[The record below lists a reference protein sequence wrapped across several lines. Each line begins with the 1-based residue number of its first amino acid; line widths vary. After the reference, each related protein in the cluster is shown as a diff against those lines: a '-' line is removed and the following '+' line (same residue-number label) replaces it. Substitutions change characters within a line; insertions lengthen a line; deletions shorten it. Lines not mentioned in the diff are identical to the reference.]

1 MGATNKKVIQAQP
14 CLLGNTLAE
23 LGAILTDLGE
33 KPYRAKQLYQ
43 WLYQKNAPPLETM
56 SNLSAALRQKL
67 AANYSLHCLELEQRL
82 VSQGDGS
89 VKYLWRLRDGAKVES
104 VYMVEERRRTVCLS
118 SQVGCPIGCIF
129 CATGSMGW
137 QRNLSAGEIVDQ
149 LLQINAHAPAPVT
162 NIVFMGMGEPLLNY
176 DNVIRAAQIFNSE
189 AGPGIAARRITVS
202 TAGLLPQIERYTAEG
217 HPYKLAVSL
226 NATTDEL
233 RRQLMPV
240 SQRYTLRN
248 LLAVLHN
255 YTRIARKRVTFE
267 YVMLAGVN
275 DSLQDARRLV
285 QLLSPIPCKLN
296 LIPYNANPFFTFQP
310 PDEEHLNAFIR
321 EVYRA
326 PFAVTVRR
334 SKGSDIAAACGQLYA
349 ANMPD
354 KR

>member
-1 MGATNKKVIQAQP
+1 MDAPDENTTHAKP
-14 CLLGNTLAE
+14 CLVGSTLAE
-23 LGAILTDLGE
+23 LAQTLSGLGE

-43 WLYQKNAPPLETM
+43 WLYQKNARTFEAM

-67 AANYSLHCLELEQRL
+67 AANYRISCLELEQRL
-82 VSQGDGS
+82 VSQRDGS
-89 VKYLWRLRDGAKVES
+89 FKYLWRLRDAAKIES
-104 VYMVEERRRTVCLS
+104 VYMVEGRRRTVCLS

-129 CATGSMGW
+129 CATGLMGW
-137 QRNLSAGEIVDQ
+137 QRNLTVGEIVDQ
-149 LLQINAHAPAPVT
+149 LLQINASAPEPVT
-162 NIVFMGMGEPLLNY
+162 NIVLMGMGEPLLNY
-176 DNVIRAAQIFNSE
+176 ENVIKAAQIFNSE
-189 AGPGIAARRITVS
+189 AGPEIAARRITIS
-202 TAGLLPQIERYTAEG
+202 TAGLLPQIERYTAEK

-233 RRQLMPV
+233 RRRLMPV
-240 SQRYTLRN
+240 SQRYTLRD
-248 LLAVLHN
+248 LLTVLLK
-255 YTRIARKRVTFE
+255 YTKTARKRVTFE

-275 DSLQDARRLV
+275 DSLRDARRLV

-296 LIPYNANPFFTFQP
+296 LIPYNANPFFAYQP

-349 ANMPD
+349 AKD
-354 KR
+354 